1 MEKILLYIIAI
12 LIIFVVKNWIYSTL
26 IPFLFLIALLIV
38 IPSLII
44 KNKS

>member
-26 IPFLFLIALLIV
+26 IPFLFLVALLIV

-44 KNKS
+44 KK

>member
-44 KNKS
+44 KK

>member
-1 MEKILLYIIAI
+1 METILLYIIAI

-44 KNKS
+44 KK

>member
-1 MEKILLYIIAI
+1 MNKKILLYIIAI

-44 KNKS
+44 KK